1 MNKSIMELIRFF
13 ILRSVVIKRRGNTVV
28 YFNFII
34 CISLLLS
41 LSLSIEESVFNLFA
55 CYSPRRLVVFSNK
68 ARLGRRRRYLHLLFA
83 KRPVS

>member
-1 MNKSIMELIRFF
+1 MNKSITGLRFF

-34 CISLLLS
+34 GISLLLS

-55 CYSPRRLVVFSNK
+55 CYSPRRLVVFSNE
-68 ARLGRRRRYLHLLFA
+68 ARLGRRRRYLPLLFA

>member
-34 CISLLLS
+34 GISLL

-55 CYSPRRLVVFSNK
+55 CYSPRRLVVFSNE

>member
-1 MNKSIMELIRFF
+1 MNKSITGLRFF
-13 ILRSVVIKRRGNTVV
+13 ILRSVVIKRRGNTVM

-34 CISLLLS
+34 SISLLLLLS
-41 LSLSIEESVFNLFA
+41 LSLEESIFNLFA
-55 CYSPRRLVVFSNK
+55 CYSLRRLVVFWNE